1 MPIYEYLC
9 EACGHEL
16 EAIQK
21 LSDAVLRVCPV
32 CEKKALKKKLTAS
45 VFRLSGSGWYETDF
59 KTGDKRNLSGEKA
72 TEAGAKNAAE
82 ASGGAGETKSAA
94 EKSGDKAGDK
104 SAGSS
109 KGNKSDKGVKKGSTA
124 TGN

>member
-21 LSDAVLRVCPV
+21 LSDEVLKVCPA
-32 CEKKALKKKLTAS
+32 CKKTTLKKKLTAS

-72 TEAGAKNAAE
+72 NEGGGKSAGE
-82 ASGGAGETKSAA
+82 SGGIASETKSTA

-104 SAGSS
+104 SARGEKSE
-109 KGNKSDKGVKKGSTA
+109 KSDKGVKKGSA
-124 TGN
+124 ANGN